1 MKKILEFT
9 HQEARE
15 FLLKPESYVSFD
27 LPPYFKFS
35 GLLDKLSEKIGSKR
49 LEEFY
54 RVITKSDGETK
65 KLLPNQY
72 EDVNYLMLNNKDGK
86 YAWRPFQ
93 IIHPVIYVAL
103 VHKITEESNWD
114 LISKRFE
121 EFSNNSKIVCHSI
134 PCESDSDLSDK
145 ATSVVNWWQ
154 SIEQNSLELA
164 LQYEYV
170 MHTDITDC
178 YGTIYTHS
186 ISWAIHTKPVAKK
199 YRGTSYIG
207 NLIDKYVRE
216 MSYGQTNGIPQG
228 SVLMDFIAEMVLGY
242 IDLELTQKINESA
255 ITDYHI
261 LRYRDDYRI
270 FTNNPQEAEEI
281 TKYLTEIL
289 IELGMRLNTNKTL
302 VSSNVIRDS
311 VKEDKH
317 YWNYSK
323 KSSKSIQGHL
333 LILHNLSEKYPNS
346 GSLSKALNKF
356 YSRVS
361 SLEESEESLKVLIS
375 IIVDIGFKNPR
386 TYPIVCGILSKFLSL
401 MDNDAEKEVL
411 LNQIDNRFS
420 RIPNTGYIK
429 IWLQRITIKIDR
441 DRGYDEPMCIKVN
454 DDSTR
459 IWNSR
464 WLKKDLRQ
472 IISQV
477 NIIDED
483 VISNID
489 RIIGSEEIQLFDYS
503 Y

>member
-1 MKKILEFT
+1 MKNILEFT

-15 FLLKPESYVSFD
+15 FFLKQESYINFD
-27 LPPYFKFS
+27 LPPYFTFAT
-35 GLLDKLSEKIGSKR
+35 LLNEISKKIGSKR

-54 RVITKSDGETK
+54 KVITKPDGESK

-103 VHKITEESNWD
+103 VHKITEESNWE
-114 LISKRFE
+114 LILKRFE
-121 EFSNNSKIVCHSI
+121 DFSQNPKIKCHSI
-134 PCESDSDLSDK
+134 PCESDSKLSDR
-145 ATSVVNWWQ
+145 ATNVVNWWQ
-154 SIEQNSLELA
+154 SIEQNSIELA
-164 LQYEYV
+164 LQYEYI

-186 ISWAIHTKPVAKK
+186 IPWAIHTKSIAKN

-207 NLIDKYVRE
+207 NLIDKYLRE

-228 SVLMDFIAEMVLGY
+228 CVLMDFIAEIVLGY
-242 IDLELTQKINESA
+242 IDLELTQRINKSS
-255 ITDYHI
+255 ITEYRI

-270 FTNNPQEAEEI
+270 FSNNPQEAEEI
-281 TKYLTEIL
+281 AKYLTEIL
-289 IELGMRLNTNKTL
+289 IELGMRLNANKTL
-302 VSSNVIRDS
+302 VSGSVIRDS
-311 VKEDKH
+311 IKEDKH
-317 YWNYSK
+317 YWNISK
-323 KSSKSIQGHL
+323 KSSRSIQGHL
-333 LILHNLSEKYPNS
+333 MIIHNLSEKYPNS
-346 GSLSKALNKF
+346 GSLHKALNKF
-356 YSRVS
+356 YSRVIR
-361 SLEESEESLKVLIS
+361 LEESKENLKVLIS

-401 MDNDAEKEVL
+401 IESNSEQENL
-411 LNQIDNRFS
+411 LNQIDKRFN

-441 DRGYDEPMCIKVN
+441 TKNYDEPLCKRVN
-454 DDSTR
+454 DDSIK
-459 IWNSR
+459 IWNSK
-464 WLKKDLRQ
+464 WLKKDLWQ
-472 IISQV
+472 IINQV

-483 VISNID
+483 IISGID
-489 RIIGSEEIQLFDYS
+489 RIIGSEEIQLFDYP